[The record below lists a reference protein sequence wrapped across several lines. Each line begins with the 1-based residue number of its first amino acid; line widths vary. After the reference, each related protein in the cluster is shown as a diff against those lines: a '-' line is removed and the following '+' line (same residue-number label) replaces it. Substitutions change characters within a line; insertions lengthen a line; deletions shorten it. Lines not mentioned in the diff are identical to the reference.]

1 MTPLRQ
7 ITGAEDPYSHIFRAL
22 ALAAL
27 TLIAIYLCWLMTAP
41 FLSAFTWA
49 FALAVAFFPIRRWLT
64 SRMSGLT
71 ATVLIMTSLVVAVS
85 LPGALVAR
93 QLLNE
98 CLRAQQLLQESLQGG
113 GWRGAVAAR
122 PWIGN
127 FLAWTDSQLDLGQ
140 MGQQLAGTMARS
152 IAPLLARS
160 VGLISQAGVILLA
173 LFFFLQDEAILL
185 AGARSLL
192 PLSTG
197 ETDAL
202 IARVSAT
209 VRATVYG
216 RLLIGIVQGTLG
228 GLIFALV
235 GLPAALFW
243 GVVMM
248 LLSLLPVFGAFL
260 VWVPASLFLVAQE
273 HWIRG
278 IIVAVWGFAII
289 HPVDNLL
296 YPALVGEKI
305 GLHPLVLFV
314 AFVGGLVVFG
324 PAGLIIG
331 PCLMSLA
338 AGLAEV
344 WRARS
349 IDVAPQNRTK
359 AE

>member
-1 MTPLRQ
+1 MAPLRQ
-7 ITGAEDPYSHIFRAL
+7 SNLVEERYSHAFGAL

-27 TLIAIYLCWLMTAP
+27 TLIAIYFCWLMTAP

-49 FALAVAFFPIRRWLT
+49 LALAVAFSPVRRWLT
-64 SRMSGLT
+64 SRMPGLT
-71 ATVLIMTSLVVAVS
+71 ATLLIITSLVVAVS
-85 LPGALVAR
+85 LPGALVGR

-98 CLRAQQLLQESLQGG
+98 CLKAQELLQSLQGD
-113 GWRGAVAAR
+113 GWRSAVAAR

-127 FLAWTDSQLDLGQ
+127 LLAWTDSQLDLAQ

-192 PLSTG
+192 PLSPG

-243 GVVMM
+243 GTVMM
-248 LLSLLPVFGAFL
+248 LLSLLPVFGSFL
-260 VWVPASLFLVAQE
+260 VLVPASLVLVAQG

-278 IIVAVWGFAII
+278 IIVAVWGFVII

-296 YPALVGEKI
+296 YPVLVGEKI

-331 PCLMSLA
+331 PCLMALA
-338 AGLAEV
+338 AGISDV

-349 IDVAPQNRTK
+349 IDVVPQNRTK

>member
-1 MTPLRQ
+1 MAPLRQ
-7 ITGAEDPYSHIFRAL
+7 STLIEERYSHAFRAL

-27 TLIAIYLCWLMTAP
+27 TLIAIYFCWLMTAP
-41 FLSAFTWA
+41 FLSAFTCA
-49 FALAVAFFPIRRWLT
+49 FALAVAFSPVRTWLT
-64 SRMSGLT
+64 SRMPGLT
-71 ATVLIMTSLVVAVS
+71 ATLLIITSLVVAVS
-85 LPGALVAR
+85 LPGALIAR

-98 CLRAQQLLQESLQGG
+98 CLRAQELLQKSLQDG
-113 GWRGAVAAR
+113 GWQSAVAAR

-127 FLAWTDSQLDLGQ
+127 LLAWTDSQLDLGQ

-160 VGLISQAGVILLA
+160 VGLISQVGVLLLA
-173 LFFFLQDEAILL
+173 LFFFLQDEVILVN
-185 AGARSLL
+185 GARSLL
-192 PLSTG
+192 PFSAG

-216 RLLIGIVQGTLG
+216 RLLISIVQGSLG
-228 GLIFALV
+228 GVIFALV
-235 GLPAALFW
+235 GLPAALLW
-243 GVVMM
+243 GTVMI

-260 VWVPASLFLVAQE
+260 VWVPASLFLVAQGN
-273 HWIRG
+273 WIRG
-278 IIVAVWGFAII
+278 IIVAVWGFAVI

-296 YPALVGEKI
+296 YPVLVGERI

-331 PCLMSLA
+331 PCLMSLV

-344 WRARS
+344 WRTRS
-349 IDVAPQNRTK
+349 IVVPL
-359 AE
+359 ESVPL